1 MHVKFKPQRE
11 MTREGSKT
19 KQKKTKKKNP
29 KSKIQTAFTCRVLE
43 FENSKTEQNKNRREL
58 PHMRKPLTPSLLQET
73 QKQGGKKE
81 TQNHKTNQDPEFR
94 GKKERERR

>member
-43 FENSKTEQNKNRREL
+43 FGKFKNRTEQKQTGASSYAKTPNTFPASRNSKT
-58 PHMRKPLTPSLLQET
+58 
-73 QKQGGKKE
+73 GGKKE